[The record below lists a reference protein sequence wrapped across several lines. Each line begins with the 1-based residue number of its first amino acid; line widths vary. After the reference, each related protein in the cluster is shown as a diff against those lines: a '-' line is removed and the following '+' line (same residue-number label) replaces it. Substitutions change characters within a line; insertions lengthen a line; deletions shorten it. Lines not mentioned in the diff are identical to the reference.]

1 MRPDGG
7 CYERHLTW
15 TLPLTKSIGRQ
26 SDARCVVCKNVDSDA
41 WEPLDSGLALHVCL
55 ACKTCWHLECLPEDE
70 DRELLGR

>member
-1 MRPDGG
+1 M
-7 CYERHLTW
+7 
-15 TLPLTKSIGRQ
+15 
-26 SDARCVVCKNVDSDA
+26 VCKNVDSDA